1 MFLTLKRILLISAN
15 SGLWKKL
22 ESETWIIFF
31 NYLDYQRMLELE
43 DELFKINL
51 PCKVDQS
58 LVDEFY
64 KDINHG
70 SHQDDDSSTGPIRSY
85 TVSRDS
91 KKSVSNKTGWI
102 SSKNLSTGPIRSNTG
117 SKASKS
123 SNRTE
128 IRSQTFEEDHKEE
141 SEDALIMFME

>member
-22 ESETWIIFF
+22 KNKTWILFF
-31 NYLDYQRMLELE
+31 NYLDYQRKLCWSW
-43 DELFKINL
+43 KINL

-64 KDINHG
+64 EDINHG
-70 SHQDDDSSTGPIRSY
+70 SHQSSTGPIRSN

-117 SKASKS
+117 SNASKS

-141 SEDALIMFME
+141 SEDVLILFME

>member
-1 MFLTLKRILLISAN
+1 MFLTLNRILLISAN

-22 ESETWIIFF
+22 ENKTWILFL
-31 NYLDYQRMLELE
+31 NYLHYQRKLCWSW
-43 DELFKINL
+43 KIHL

-64 KDINHG
+64 EDINHK
-70 SHQDDDSSTGPIRSY
+70 SHQSSTGPIRRN

-117 SKASKS
+117 SNASKS